1 MFIKIFGKKDP
12 LFENTP
18 KSLKRNFW
26 KILGKMGFYF
36 YGGFGIIYIW
46 KMK

>member
-12 LFENTP
+12 LFGNTP
-18 KSLKRNFW
+18 KSLKRNF
-26 KILGKMGFYF
+26 GKNWGKWTFYF
-36 YGGFGIIYIW
+36 CGGFGIIYIW